1 MKSDTARRAVGSYL
15 RSHMDLY
22 LLAAIV
28 GILSGVVAVGYRI
41 SLDFVN
47 EHRDAYFTYARN
59 NMNFKIIGL
68 LVLFAI
74 VTSLILGY
82 IIVKYPMVKGSG
94 IPQVKGIIARQMD
107 FNWCRELGT
116 KFVGGV
122 VAIGTGMSM
131 GREGPSVQ
139 LGAEIGRGIFD
150 IFKRKDYDKK
160 YLVTCGASAGLT
172 AAFGAPFAGVVFAIE
187 EIHKFMS

>member
-150 IFKRKDYDKK
+150 IFKRK
-160 YLVTCGASAGLT
+160 
-172 AAFGAPFAGVVFAIE
+172 
-187 EIHKFMS
+187 